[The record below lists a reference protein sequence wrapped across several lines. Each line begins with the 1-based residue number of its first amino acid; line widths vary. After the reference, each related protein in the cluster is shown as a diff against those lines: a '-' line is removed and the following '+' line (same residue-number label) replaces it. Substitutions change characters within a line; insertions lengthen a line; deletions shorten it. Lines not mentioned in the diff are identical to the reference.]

1 MPAVRF
7 PQDDGM
13 NQEVATALIGLGGAV
28 LGAGAT
34 SITTWLSFRHQRRTA
49 KEARLHEVGRLAT
62 DTALAKLIELQDLV
76 EASATSSRAS
86 REDREPWERTAA
98 VHFRDINLALLRIPS
113 DAVHER
119 LIPTLALAKQYR
131 YTGPRHFHY
140 LRHVR
145 TISEEMVNVL
155 SAYVRDAKLPL
166 PQEGVAAARLSVE
179 AGREA
184 ERLRYERMRLEFEEI
199 QAENPEEPDD
209 IF

>member
-1 MPAVRF
+1 
-7 PQDDGM
+7 M
-13 NQEVATALIGLGGAV
+13 NQEVATALIGLGGAI

-62 DTALAKLIELQDLV
+62 DTALAKLIELQDLIA
-76 EASATSSRAS
+76 ASATSAS
-86 REDREPWERTAA
+86 ALRDDREPWEGTAA
-98 VHFRDINLALLRIPS
+98 VHFRDIKLALLRIPS

-119 LIPTLALAKQYR
+119 LTPTLTLAKQYR

-140 LRHVR
+140 LRHVQA
-145 TISEEMVNVL
+145 TSEDMINVL
-155 SAYVRDAKLPL
+155 SAYVRGAKLPL
-166 PQEGVAAARLSVE
+166 PQESAAEARRSVE

-184 ERLRYERMRLEFEEI
+184 ERLRHERMRLEFEEI

-209 IF
+209 IY

>member
-1 MPAVRF
+1 
-7 PQDDGM
+7 M

-49 KEARLHEVGRLAT
+49 KEARLHDVGRLAT

-76 EASATSSRAS
+76 EASATSSSAS
-86 REDREPWERTAA
+86 RDDREPWERTAA

-119 LIPTLALAKQYR
+119 LTPTLALAKQYR

-140 LRHVR
+140 LRHVQ
-145 TISEEMVNVL
+145 TMSGDMINVL
-155 SAYVRDAKLPL
+155 SAYIRDAKLPP
-166 PQEGVAAARLSVE
+166 PQEGVVEARLSVE

-184 ERLRYERMRLEFEEI
+184 ERLRHERMRLEFEEI

>member
-1 MPAVRF
+1 
-7 PQDDGM
+7 M

-49 KEARLHEVGRLAT
+49 KEARLHEIGRLAT

-86 REDREPWERTAA
+86 RDDREPWERTAA

-113 DAVHER
+113 DAVHVR

-140 LRHVR
+140 LHHVR

-155 SAYVRDAKLPL
+155 SAYIRDAKLPL

-184 ERLRYERMRLEFEEI
+184 ERLRHERMRLEFEEV